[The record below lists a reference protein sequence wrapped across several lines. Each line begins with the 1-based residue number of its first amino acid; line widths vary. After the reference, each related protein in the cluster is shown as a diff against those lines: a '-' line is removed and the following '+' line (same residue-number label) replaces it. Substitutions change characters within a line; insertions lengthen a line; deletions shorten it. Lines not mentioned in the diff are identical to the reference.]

1 MVAYSCPFDFHQSLS
16 PLHAMHRSQR
26 FITSSMRNPLSSCS
40 SLQWSYVICFIRDR
54 TEVKGFVTLYIR
66 FLSVGQRWKS
76 AGVRSGEFG
85 GHRQSNCFA
94 HLPFFW
100 YSDFFVEISL
110 GVIRA
115 GFCAGYVY
123 LQSLTVPYVKYRST
137 MFLIVL
143 RDGRFLPWY
152 RKDRDRKPLLI

>member
-16 PLHAMHRSQR
+16 PLHAMHRPQC
-26 FITSSMRNPLSSCS
+26 FITSLMRNRLSSCS
-40 SLQWSYVICFIRDR
+40 NLQWSYVICSIRDR
-54 TEVKGFVTLYIR
+54 IEEKGHITLYIR
-66 FLSVGQRWKS
+66 FISVGQSWKS
-76 AGVRSGEFG
+76 TGIRSGECG
-85 GHRQSNCFA
+85 GHGQSKCFP

-100 YSDFFVEISL
+100 YSDFIVEISL

-115 GFCAGYVY
+115 GFGSRYVY
-123 LQSLTVPYVKYRST
+123 LQSLKVPYVKYRST

-152 RKDRDRKPLLI
+152 RKDWERKPLLI